1 MLVLSRKIGQ
11 EIVVGDSVRITVTK
25 VSGNRV
31 TLGVDAPDHVR
42 ILRGEL
48 APIVCAFETGEEEKE
63 EEEEEEIPDASAQ
76 TIAMVGEDVAE
87 TIPFLPNM
95 VR

>member
-25 VSGNRV
+25 VSSNRV

-48 APIVCAFETGEEEKE
+48 APIVCAFEKGEDD
-63 EEEEEEIPDASAQ
+63 EEEEIPDLSAQ
-76 TIAMVGEDVAE
+76 TIAMVGEDVAD
-87 TIPFLPNM
+87 TIPFIPNV

>member
-11 EIVVGDSVRITVTK
+11 EIVVGDNVRITVTK

-48 APIVCAFETGEEEKE
+48 QPVACSFEDEDDKSGGVL
-63 EEEEEEIPDASAQ
+63 AQ
-76 TIAMVGEDVAE
+76 TVALIDDVVGN
-87 TIPFLPNM
+87 TIPFVPNAA
-95 VR
+95 R

>member
-11 EIVVGDSVRITVTK
+11 EILVGDSVRITITK

-48 APIVCAFETGEEEKE
+48 APIVCDFEKGED
-63 EEEEEEIPDASAQ
+63 EEEEIPDVSAQ
-76 TIAMVGEDVAE
+76 TIAMVGEDVAD
-87 TIPFLPNM
+87 TIPFIPNL

>member
-11 EIVVGDSVRITVTK
+11 EIVVGDAVRITVTK

-48 APIVCAFETGEEEKE
+48 APVVCAFETGED
-63 EEEEEEIPDASAQ
+63 EEEEIPDVSAQ

-87 TIPFLPNM
+87 TIPFLPNI

>member
-1 MLVLSRKIGQ
+1 MLILTRKIGQ
-11 EIVVGDSVRITVTK
+11 EIVVGESVRITVTK

-48 APIVCAFETGEEEKE
+48 APIVCAFETGEEE
-63 EEEEEEIPDASAQ
+63 EEIPDASAQ

-87 TIPFLPNM
+87 TIPFLPNI